1 MSYYEKP
8 KGMPQEETD
17 FQAIIREFYWQLF
30 IRLMMPALFLGIVFM
45 IPVIISHH
53 LPDRLNA
60 TCTIYEDDFGLR
72 IVSETTWTNLTS
84 YYWTNNRGASWQ
96 EVHVAEH
103 EYQSARANCD
113 VFDYNNGLIAF
124 YEYTQA
130 IIIYPDGY
138 VIKPNYVSLGA
149 SITDIALSTDNA
161 FVTLTFDN
169 TVPLSLSF
177 TRPN

>member
-8 KGMPQEETD
+8 KGMPQEEAD
-17 FQAIIREFYWQLF
+17 FRAIIREFYWQLF
-30 IRLMMPALFLGIVFM
+30 IRLMMPALFLGTVLM
-45 IPVIISHH
+45 TPVIISHH

-60 TCTIYEDDFGLR
+60 TCTAYEGDFGLR
-72 IVSETTWTNLTS
+72 IVSETTRTNLTS
-84 YYWTNNRGASWQ
+84 YYWTNNRGVSWQ
-96 EVHVAEH
+96 EVHVAEY

-113 VFDYNNGLIAF
+113 VFNYNDGLIAF
-124 YEYTQA
+124 YEGAQA

-138 VIKPNYVSLGA
+138 VIKPNYVSLGT

-169 TVPLSLSF
+169 KALLSVSF
-177 TRPN
+177 THPD